1 MGWDGQEPTT
11 IATKGEAFLMN
22 TLTIRMLSVFAALGI
37 AIVVHATGPSNGGAN
52 LNQLL
57 MVGSDFSGSIGNV
70 PYETNNNGRII
81 GYDGAVAC
89 EIAHRLGFNGVSFVE
104 VPFTSLL
111 TTLLEPNS
119 PIDIVIS
126 AMSIAP
132 SATVD
137 VPAGSVSFV
146 KYSEDQLGVVFLSAE
161 TVLDNPNPATVLS
174 QLDSISANV
183 GVISGSHEKAVL
195 AGFPNLDA
203 GKFLETNLE
212 DALIALIGHFDINAL
227 LVNSASASA
236 LQAGEPLAGVAST
249 SGLVVVN
256 NAVNTAG
263 ADPTLGLGI
272 AIPSG
277 SCQFYANIQQAIND
291 MISDGTLLA
300 LQQKFKVPQGLTQVS
315 GLTPSGCTST
325 PTINSNSI
333 SNYIF
338 TKYCSCAPTV
348 TPAK

>member
-1 MGWDGQEPTT
+1 
-11 IATKGEAFLMN
+11 MN
-22 TLTIRMLSVFAALGI
+22 KLTIRLLSVLAALGI
-37 AIVVHATGPSNGGAN
+37 ITLVHTTGPSNGGAN
-52 LNQLL
+52 RNQLL
-57 MVGSDFSGSIGNV
+57 MVGSDFNGTIGNV
-70 PYETNNNGRII
+70 PYETNNKGLII

-111 TTLLEPNS
+111 TTLIEPNS

-146 KYSEDQLGVVFLSAE
+146 KYSEDQLGVVLLSNDPL
-161 TVLDNPNPATVLS
+161 LDNPNRATILS
-174 QLDSISANV
+174 QLNDISANV
-183 GVISGSHEKAVL
+183 GVIPGSHENAVL
-195 AGFPNLDA
+195 AGFPSLEV
-203 GKFLETNLE
+203 GKVIQTNLE
-212 DALIALIGHFDINAL
+212 DALFALINHFDIGAL

-236 LQAGEPLAGVAST
+236 LQAGEPLAGVAGT

-263 ADPTLGLGI
+263 ADPTQGLGI

-277 SCQFYANIQQAIND
+277 SCQLYANIQQAITD
-291 MISDGTLLA
+291 MVADGTLLA
-300 LQQKFKVPQGLTQVS
+300 LQQKFKVPQGLTPVS
-315 GLTPSGCTST
+315 GLTPSGCMST

-333 SNYIF
+333 ANYIF
-338 TKYCSCAPTV
+338 TKYCNCAPTV
-348 TPAK
+348 VPAK